1 MLAGH
6 AQWPFVSLAAQE
18 RVWCGS
24 WGIAGR
30 FSTANSATDLLHE
43 RGSSFKIVML
53 QLVFCNVCIC
63 YLV

>member
-1 MLAGH
+1 MCAGRR
-6 AQWPFVSLAAQE
+6 AQSGHLEAQE

-53 QLVFCNVCIC
+53 QFFAMCVFAT
-63 YLV
+63 